1 MADEDKPTQEQIDE
15 ADKAEDEKWQGDFKE
30 EDLKIPYKREAED
43 DKSKNGTTDSSAT
56 ADKGNGT
63 SSDEDVEDEEIQEV
77 HEEPTPVVT
86 IQDPGEYKPADYSFD
101 VTLADGKTV
110 KISNPED
117 AEKISEDPDNF
128 KTPKQLLDFIKRSTQ
143 MQNKLDKDLERYE
156 EQKNAFNIQTQ
167 TQSQRQEIVN
177 NTANEIEYLVE
188 KGKLP
193 KADEKY
199 ATANW
204 SDPLVSK
211 QPGVKEQI
219 ALLNYMSKEN
229 NLRAKAGIKPFGPI
243 DALTAMQSD
252 ENEQARLK
260 KAKEAGEQRRA
271 ASSKVAGVSPTQT
284 GAYVPKGIAV
294 GNPNVFKRNQAVWD
308 N

>member
-15 ADKAEDEKWQGDFKE
+15 ADKAQDEKWQGDFKE
-30 EDLKIPYKREAED
+30 EDLKIPYKREEE
-43 DKSKNGTTDSSAT
+43 N
-56 ADKGNGT
+56 ADKGKADDKNVSREST
-63 SSDEDVEDEEIQEV
+63 STVAEDESTSEEQTEDYT
-77 HEEPTPVVT
+77 EPTPVVT
-86 IQDPGEYKPADYSFD
+86 VQDPGEYKPADYSFD

-156 EQKNAFNIQTQ
+156 EQKNAFDVQTQ

-219 ALLNYMSKEN
+219 ALLNYMNKEN